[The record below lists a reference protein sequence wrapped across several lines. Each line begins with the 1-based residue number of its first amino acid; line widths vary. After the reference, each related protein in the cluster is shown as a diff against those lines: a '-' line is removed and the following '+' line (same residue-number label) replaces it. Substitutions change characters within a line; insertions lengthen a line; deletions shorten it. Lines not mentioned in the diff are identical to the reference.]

1 MARRTKP
8 TIRVDKIRG
17 GDLRLMNRKQ
27 WQKFHTDVAAL
38 AERLLRKVR
47 KEIARHGPHVYTRF
61 WRLACKEVL
70 IIKSALHWRD
80 DTIDRYQE
88 LAENQARALAT
99 RKNPERWKER
109 NAEIMR
115 LHYQG
120 LTPGRIVLKIRT
132 RWPKL
137 ENGKP
142 LNADAVKSVIK
153 HRLRRRRRRNGT
165 IHSVPKRD
173 N

>member
-1 MARRTKP
+1 MARRKRIP
-8 TIRVDKIRG
+8 VGKIGG

-27 WQKFHTDVAAL
+27 LEKFHRDVEAL
-38 AERLLRKVR
+38 AQRLLRRVR
-47 KEIARHGPHVYTRF
+47 KDVARHGPYVYARF
-61 WRLACKEVL
+61 WRLASEDVF
-70 IIKSALHWRD
+70 IIKNRLEWRD
-80 DTIDRYQE
+80 DTIARYQE
-88 LAENQARALAT
+88 LAQDQAQVLAN
-99 RKNPERWKER
+99 RKNPERWKDR

-115 LHYQG
+115 LHHQG
-120 LTPGRIVLKIRT
+120 LTPGRIVLKIRN

-153 HRLRRRRRRNGT
+153 HRRRRQQHRNGT
-165 IHSVPKRD
+165 IQSVPKRD